1 MEQRELIEKYVSN
14 DDIYL
19 YNTGNAQR
27 AYHAFGC
34 RYIPDCGLHRF
45 VVWAPHAREVSVV
58 GDFNGWDGYAS
69 PMYRREDGVWCAF
82 LPNVK
87 NGDIYKYRIVGADGN
102 TVLKA
107 DPFAFHAETGPAT
120 GSKVWDIEGY
130 GWTDGGYMS
139 ARSGRDAIHSPMSIY
154 EVHIGSWRKREDEV
168 FPNYR
173 SVADE
178 LADYCKQM
186 NYTHVEL
193 LPITEYPYDGSWGY
207 QVTGFFAPTSR
218 YGTPQDFMYF
228 VDKLHSEGIGVIIDW
243 VPAHFPRDEHGLRM
257 FDGAPCFE
265 GDELRM
271 AEHPDWGTMI
281 FDYSRPQVQSFLTSS
296 AMFFFDKYHV
306 DGIRVDAVSSMLY
319 LDYGRR
325 QGEWTP
331 NKDGG
336 NINLGAVDFLRKMN
350 SAVLSSFPGAITI
363 AEESTAFPLVSRP
376 PEVGGLGFVFKWDMG
391 FMHDTL
397 DYMAMDPYFRSY
409 NHSRITFSMMYAFSE
424 NFVLAFSHDEVV
436 HGKASMVNKMW
447 GDYDTKFASLRAL
460 YGYQFAHPGKKLMF
474 MGGEFA
480 QFIEWNYNQQLDWNL
495 LEYPSHAGMQSYVRV
510 LGRLYLSIPALSR
523 IDDSWDGFT
532 WLNVDDNERSSVAFM
547 RMCQRSYVV
556 CALNFTPV
564 RYDDFTIGLPRPGV
578 LKELINSDDV
588 KYGGSGIHNAPEIAS
603 EDAPFLEHP
612 CSAKITLP
620 PMSAVW
626 FRFTPAP
633 KKAKKAAK
641 PAAKRPAKKPAK
653 AAEKAPASEGGKALV
668 KAGEKA
674 VAKRGERAIAK
685 RGEKAIAKR
694 GEKAIAHRGERA
706 LAKTGDEPAAKPKKT
721 AKKK

>member
-1 MEQRELIEKYVSN
+1 MELKELIERYVSN
-14 DDIYL
+14 DDIWL
-19 YNTGNAQR
+19 YNTGNARR
-27 AYHAFGC
+27 AYHALGC
-34 RYIPDCGLHRF
+34 RYIPECGMHRF
-45 VVWAPHAREVSVV
+45 AVWAPHAREVSVV
-58 GDFNGWDGYAS
+58 GDFNGWDGYAH
-69 PMYRREDGVWCAF
+69 PMWRRDDEIWVTFIPG
-82 LPNVK
+82 LK
-87 NGDIYKYRIVGADGN
+87 NGDIYKYRVVGEDWN

-120 GSKVWDIEGY
+120 GSKIWDIEGY
-130 GWTDGGYMS
+130 EWTDSDYMEKRRGKDS
-139 ARSGRDAIHSPMSIY
+139 VHAPMSIY
-154 EVHIGSWRKREDEV
+154 EMHMGSWRKKDGEV

-173 SVADE
+173 RVADE
-178 LADYCKQM
+178 LVEYLKYM
-186 NYTHVEL
+186 HYTHVEL

-257 FDGAPCFE
+257 FDGAPCYE
-265 GDELRM
+265 CSEQRM

-325 QGEWTP
+325 FGEWTP

-336 NINLGAVDFLRKMN
+336 NINLGAVDFLRN
-350 SAVLSSFPGAITI
+350 LNTAILTEYPGAITI

-376 PEVGGLGFVFKWDMG
+376 PEVGGLGFMFKWDMG

-397 DYMAMDPYFRSY
+397 DYMALDPYFRSY
-409 NHSRITFSMMYAFSE
+409 NHSRLTFSMMYAFSE

-447 GDYDTKFASLRAL
+447 GDYETKFASLRAL

-480 QFIEWNYNQQLDWNL
+480 QFIEWNYLQQLDWSL
-495 LEYPSHAGMQSYVRV
+495 LEYPLHDGMRKYVRE
-510 LGRLYLSIPALSR
+510 LGRLYASTPALWKV
-523 IDDSWDGFT
+523 DDSWDGFS
-532 WLNVDDNERSSVAFM
+532 WLNVDDSERSSVAFM
-547 RMCQRSYVV
+547 RMSQRSYIV

-564 RYDDFTIGLPRPGV
+564 RYDDFTIGLPKPGV
-578 LKELINSDDV
+578 LKELINSDDTQ
-588 KYGGSGIHNAPEIAS
+588 YGGSGILNKAEIESADES
-603 EDAPFLEHP
+603 FLDHP

-626 FRFTPAP
+626 FRFTPTSA
-633 KKAKKAAK
+633 KKLKELEAQKAKAAK
-641 PAAKRPAKKPAK
+641 K
-653 AAEKAPASEGGKALV
+653 KAPA
-668 KAGEKA
+668 
-674 VAKRGERAIAK
+674 R
-685 RGEKAIAKR
+685 
-694 GEKAIAHRGERA
+694 
-706 LAKTGDEPAAKPKKT
+706 
-721 AKKK
+721 KKK

>member
-1 MEQRELIEKYVSN
+1 MELKELIERYVSN
-14 DDIYL
+14 DDIWL
-19 YNTGNAQR
+19 YNTGNARR
-27 AYHAFGC
+27 AYHALGC
-34 RYIPDCGLHRF
+34 RYIPECGMHRF
-45 VVWAPHAREVSVV
+45 AVWAPHAREVSVV
-58 GDFNGWDGYAS
+58 GDFNGWDGYAH
-69 PMYRREDGVWCAF
+69 PMWRRDDEIWVTFIPG
-82 LPNVK
+82 LK
-87 NGDIYKYRIVGADGN
+87 NGDIYKYRVVGEDWN

-120 GSKVWDIEGY
+120 GSKIWDIEGY
-130 GWTDGGYMS
+130 EWTDSDYMEKRRGKDS
-139 ARSGRDAIHSPMSIY
+139 VHAPMSIY
-154 EVHIGSWRKREDEV
+154 EMHMGSWRKKDGEV

-173 SVADE
+173 RVADE
-178 LADYCKQM
+178 LVEYLKYM
-186 NYTHVEL
+186 HYTHVEL

-257 FDGAPCFE
+257 FDGAPCYE
-265 GDELRM
+265 CSEQRM

-296 AMFFFDKYHV
+296 AVFFFDKYHV

-319 LDYGRR
+319 LDYGRKF
-325 QGEWTP
+325 GEWTP

-336 NINLGAVDFLRKMN
+336 NINLGAVDFLRKLN
-350 SAVLSSFPGAITI
+350 TAILTEYPGAITI

-376 PEVGGLGFVFKWDMG
+376 PEVGGLGFMFKWDMG

-397 DYMAMDPYFRSY
+397 DYMALDPYFRSY
-409 NHSRITFSMMYAFSE
+409 NHSRLTFSMMYAFSE

-447 GDYDTKFASLRAL
+447 GDYETKFASLRAL

-480 QFIEWNYNQQLDWNL
+480 QFIEWNYLQQLDWSL
-495 LEYPSHAGMQSYVRV
+495 LEHPLHDGMRKYVRE
-510 LGRLYLSIPALSR
+510 LGRLYASTPALWKV
-523 IDDSWDGFT
+523 DDSWDGFS
-532 WLNVDDNERSSVAFM
+532 WLNVDDSERSSVAFM
-547 RMCQRSYVV
+547 RMSQRSYIV

-564 RYDDFTIGLPRPGV
+564 RYDDFTIGLPKPGV
-578 LKELINSDDV
+578 LKEVINSDDTQ
-588 KYGGSGIHNAPEIAS
+588 YGGSGILNKAEIESADES
-603 EDAPFLEHP
+603 FLDHP

-626 FRFTPAP
+626 FRFTPTSA
-633 KKAKKAAK
+633 KKLKELEAQKAKAAK
-641 PAAKRPAKKPAK
+641 K
-653 AAEKAPASEGGKALV
+653 KAPA
-668 KAGEKA
+668 
-674 VAKRGERAIAK
+674 R
-685 RGEKAIAKR
+685 
-694 GEKAIAHRGERA
+694 
-706 LAKTGDEPAAKPKKT
+706 
-721 AKKK
+721 KKK

>member
-1 MEQRELIEKYVSN
+1 MELKELIERYVSN
-14 DDIYL
+14 DDIWL
-19 YNTGNAQR
+19 YNTGNARR
-27 AYHAFGC
+27 AYHALGC
-34 RYIPDCGLHRF
+34 RYIPECGMHRF
-45 VVWAPHAREVSVV
+45 AVWAPHAREVSVV
-58 GDFNGWDGYAS
+58 GDFNGWDGYAH
-69 PMYRREDGVWCAF
+69 PMWRRDDEIWVTFIPG
-82 LPNVK
+82 LK
-87 NGDIYKYRIVGADGN
+87 NGDIYKYRVVGEDWN

-120 GSKVWDIEGY
+120 GSKIWDIEGY
-130 GWTDGGYMS
+130 EWTDSDYMEKRRGKDS
-139 ARSGRDAIHSPMSIY
+139 VHAPMSIY
-154 EVHIGSWRKREDEV
+154 EMHMGSWRKKDGEV

-173 SVADE
+173 RVADE
-178 LADYCKQM
+178 LVEYLKYM
-186 NYTHVEL
+186 HYTHVEL

-257 FDGAPCFE
+257 FDGAPCYE
-265 GDELRM
+265 CSEQRM

-325 QGEWTP
+325 FGEWTP

-336 NINLGAVDFLRKMN
+336 NINLGAVDFLRKLN
-350 SAVLSSFPGAITI
+350 TAILTEYPGAITI

-376 PEVGGLGFVFKWDMG
+376 PEVGGLGFMFKWDMG

-397 DYMAMDPYFRSY
+397 DYMALDPYFRSY
-409 NHSRITFSMMYAFSE
+409 NHSRLTFSMMYAFSE

-447 GDYDTKFASLRAL
+447 GDYETKFASLRAL

-480 QFIEWNYNQQLDWNL
+480 QFIEWNYLQQLDWSL
-495 LEYPSHAGMQSYVRV
+495 LEYPLHDGMRKYVRE
-510 LGRLYLSIPALSR
+510 LGRLYASTPALWKV
-523 IDDSWDGFT
+523 DDSWDGFS
-532 WLNVDDNERSSVAFM
+532 WLNVDDSERSSVAFM
-547 RMCQRSYVV
+547 RMSQRSYIV

-564 RYDDFTIGLPRPGV
+564 RYDDFTIGLPKPGV
-578 LKELINSDDV
+578 LKELINSDDTQ
-588 KYGGSGIHNAPEIAS
+588 YGGSGILNKAEIESADES
-603 EDAPFLEHP
+603 FLDHP

-626 FRFTPAP
+626 FRFTPTSA
-633 KKAKKAAK
+633 KKLKELEAQKAKAAK
-641 PAAKRPAKKPAK
+641 K
-653 AAEKAPASEGGKALV
+653 KAPA
-668 KAGEKA
+668 
-674 VAKRGERAIAK
+674 R
-685 RGEKAIAKR
+685 
-694 GEKAIAHRGERA
+694 
-706 LAKTGDEPAAKPKKT
+706 
-721 AKKK
+721 KKK

>member
-1 MEQRELIEKYVSN
+1 MELKELIERYVSN
-14 DDIYL
+14 DDIWL
-19 YNTGNAQR
+19 YNTGNARR
-27 AYHAFGC
+27 AYHALGC
-34 RYIPDCGLHRF
+34 RYIPECGMHRF
-45 VVWAPHAREVSVV
+45 AVWAPHAREVSVV
-58 GDFNGWDGYAS
+58 GDFNGWDGYAH
-69 PMYRREDGVWCAF
+69 PMWRRDDEIWVTFIPG
-82 LPNVK
+82 LK
-87 NGDIYKYRIVGADGN
+87 NGDIYKYRVVGEDWN

-120 GSKVWDIEGY
+120 GSKIWDIEGY
-130 GWTDGGYMS
+130 EWTDSDYMEKRRRKDS
-139 ARSGRDAIHSPMSIY
+139 VHAPMSIY
-154 EVHIGSWRKREDEV
+154 EMHMGSWRKKDGEV

-173 SVADE
+173 RVADE
-178 LADYCKQM
+178 LVEYLKYM
-186 NYTHVEL
+186 HYTHVEL

-257 FDGAPCFE
+257 FDGAPCYE
-265 GDELRM
+265 CSEQRM

-325 QGEWTP
+325 FGEWTP

-336 NINLGAVDFLRKMN
+336 NINLGAVDFLRKLN
-350 SAVLSSFPGAITI
+350 SAVLTEYPGAITI
-363 AEESTAFPLVSRP
+363 AEESTVFPLVSRP

-397 DYMAMDPYFRSY
+397 DYMAIDPYFRSY
-409 NHSRITFSMMYAFSE
+409 NHSRLTFSMMYAFSE

-447 GDYDTKFASLRAL
+447 GDYETKFASLRAL

-480 QFIEWNYNQQLDWNL
+480 QFIEWNYLQQLDWSL
-495 LEYPSHAGMQSYVRV
+495 LEYPLHDGMRKYVRE
-510 LGRLYLSIPALSR
+510 LGRLYASTPALWKV
-523 IDDSWDGFT
+523 DDSWDGFS
-532 WLNVDDNERSSVAFM
+532 WLNVDDSERSSVAFM
-547 RMCQRSYVV
+547 RMSQRSYIV

-564 RYDDFTIGLPRPGV
+564 RYDDFTIGLPKPGV
-578 LKELINSDDV
+578 LKELINSDDTQ
-588 KYGGSGIHNAPEIAS
+588 YGGSGILNKAEIESADES
-603 EDAPFLEHP
+603 FLDHP

-626 FRFTPAP
+626 FRFTPTSA
-633 KKAKKAAK
+633 KKLKELEAQKAKAAK
-641 PAAKRPAKKPAK
+641 K
-653 AAEKAPASEGGKALV
+653 KAPA
-668 KAGEKA
+668 
-674 VAKRGERAIAK
+674 R
-685 RGEKAIAKR
+685 
-694 GEKAIAHRGERA
+694 
-706 LAKTGDEPAAKPKKT
+706 
-721 AKKK
+721 KKK

>member
-1 MEQRELIEKYVSN
+1 MELKELIERYVSN
-14 DDIYL
+14 DDIWL
-19 YNTGNAQR
+19 YNTGNARR
-27 AYHAFGC
+27 AYHALGC
-34 RYIPDCGLHRF
+34 RYIPECGMHRF
-45 VVWAPHAREVSVV
+45 AVWAPHAREVSVV
-58 GDFNGWDGYAS
+58 GDFNGWDGYAH
-69 PMYRREDGVWCAF
+69 PMWRRDDEIWVTFIPG
-82 LPNVK
+82 LK
-87 NGDIYKYRIVGADGN
+87 NGDIYKYRVVGEDWN

-120 GSKVWDIEGY
+120 GSKIWDIEGY
-130 GWTDGGYMS
+130 EWTDSDYMEKRRGKDS
-139 ARSGRDAIHSPMSIY
+139 VHAPMSIY
-154 EVHIGSWRKREDEV
+154 EMHMGSWRKKDGEV

-173 SVADE
+173 RVADE
-178 LADYCKQM
+178 LVEYLKYM
-186 NYTHVEL
+186 HYTHVEL

-228 VDKLHSEGIGVIIDW
+228 VDKLHSEGVGVIIDW

-257 FDGAPCFE
+257 FDGAPCYE
-265 GDELRM
+265 CSEQRM

-325 QGEWTP
+325 FGEWTP

-336 NINLGAVDFLRKMN
+336 NINLGAVDFLRKLN
-350 SAVLSSFPGAITI
+350 SAVLTEYPGAITI

-397 DYMAMDPYFRSY
+397 DYMAIDPYFRSY
-409 NHSRITFSMMYAFSE
+409 NHSRLTFSMMYAFSE

-447 GDYDTKFASLRAL
+447 GDYETKFASLRAL

-480 QFIEWNYNQQLDWNL
+480 QFIEWNYLQQLDWSL
-495 LEYPSHAGMQSYVRV
+495 LEYPLHDGMRKYVRE
-510 LGRLYLSIPALSR
+510 LGRLYASTPALWKV
-523 IDDSWDGFT
+523 DDSWDGFS
-532 WLNVDDNERSSVAFM
+532 WLNVDDSERSSVAFM
-547 RMCQRSYVV
+547 RMSQRSYIV

-564 RYDDFTIGLPRPGV
+564 RYDDFTIGLPKPGV
-578 LKELINSDDV
+578 LKEVINSDDTQ
-588 KYGGSGIHNAPEIAS
+588 YGGSGILNKAEIESADES
-603 EDAPFLEHP
+603 FLDHP

-626 FRFTPAP
+626 FRFTPTSA
-633 KKAKKAAK
+633 KKLKELEAQKAKAAK
-641 PAAKRPAKKPAK
+641 K
-653 AAEKAPASEGGKALV
+653 KAPA
-668 KAGEKA
+668 
-674 VAKRGERAIAK
+674 R
-685 RGEKAIAKR
+685 
-694 GEKAIAHRGERA
+694 
-706 LAKTGDEPAAKPKKT
+706 
-721 AKKK
+721 KKK

>member
-1 MEQRELIEKYVSN
+1 MELKELIERYVSN
-14 DDIYL
+14 DDIWL
-19 YNTGNAQR
+19 YNTGNARR
-27 AYHAFGC
+27 AYHALGC
-34 RYIPDCGLHRF
+34 RYIPECGMHRF
-45 VVWAPHAREVSVV
+45 AVWAPHAREVSVV
-58 GDFNGWDGYAS
+58 GDFNGWDGYAH
-69 PMYRREDGVWCAF
+69 PMWRRDDEIWVTFIPG
-82 LPNVK
+82 LK
-87 NGDIYKYRIVGADGN
+87 NGDIYKYRVVGEDWN

-120 GSKVWDIEGY
+120 GSKIWDIEGY
-130 GWTDGGYMS
+130 EWTDSDYMEKRRGKDS
-139 ARSGRDAIHSPMSIY
+139 VHAPMSIY
-154 EVHIGSWRKREDEV
+154 EMHMGSWRKKDGEV

-173 SVADE
+173 RVADE
-178 LADYCKQM
+178 LVEYLKYM
-186 NYTHVEL
+186 HYTHVEL

-257 FDGAPCFE
+257 FDGAPCYE
-265 GDELRM
+265 CSEQRM

-296 AMFFFDKYHV
+296 AVFFFDKYHV

-319 LDYGRR
+319 LDYGRKF
-325 QGEWTP
+325 GEWTP

-336 NINLGAVDFLRKMN
+336 NINLGAVDFLRKLN
-350 SAVLSSFPGAITI
+350 TAILTEYPGAITI

-376 PEVGGLGFVFKWDMG
+376 PEVGGLGFMFKWDMG

-397 DYMAMDPYFRSY
+397 DYMALDPYFRSY
-409 NHSRITFSMMYAFSE
+409 NHSRLTFSMMYAFSE

-447 GDYDTKFASLRAL
+447 GDYETKFASLRAL

-480 QFIEWNYNQQLDWNL
+480 QFIEWNYLQQLDWSL
-495 LEYPSHAGMQSYVRV
+495 LEYPLHDGMRKYVRE
-510 LGRLYLSIPALSR
+510 LGRLYASTPALWKV
-523 IDDSWDGFT
+523 DDSWDGFS
-532 WLNVDDNERSSVAFM
+532 WLNVDDSERSSIAFM
-547 RMCQRSYVV
+547 RMSQRSYIV

-564 RYDDFTIGLPRPGV
+564 RYDDFTIGLPKPGV
-578 LKELINSDDV
+578 LKEVINSDDTQ
-588 KYGGSGIHNAPEIAS
+588 YGGSGILNKAEIESADES
-603 EDAPFLEHP
+603 FLDHP

-626 FRFTPAP
+626 FRFTPTSA
-633 KKAKKAAK
+633 KKLKELEAQKAKV
-641 PAAKRPAKKPAK
+641 AKK
-653 AAEKAPASEGGKALV
+653 KAPA
-668 KAGEKA
+668 
-674 VAKRGERAIAK
+674 R
-685 RGEKAIAKR
+685 
-694 GEKAIAHRGERA
+694 
-706 LAKTGDEPAAKPKKT
+706 
-721 AKKK
+721 KKK

>member
-1 MEQRELIEKYVSN
+1 MELKELIERYVSN
-14 DDIYL
+14 DDIWL
-19 YNTGNAQR
+19 YNTGNARR
-27 AYHAFGC
+27 AYHALGC
-34 RYIPDCGLHRF
+34 RYIPECGMHRF
-45 VVWAPHAREVSVV
+45 AVWAPHAREVSVV
-58 GDFNGWDGYAS
+58 GDFNGWDGYAH
-69 PMYRREDGVWCAF
+69 PMWRRDDEIWVTFIPG
-82 LPNVK
+82 LK
-87 NGDIYKYRIVGADGN
+87 NGDIYKYRVVGEDWN

-120 GSKVWDIEGY
+120 GSKIWDIEGY
-130 GWTDGGYMS
+130 EWTDSDYMEKRRGKDS
-139 ARSGRDAIHSPMSIY
+139 VHAPMSIY
-154 EVHIGSWRKREDEV
+154 EMHMGSWRKKDGEV

-173 SVADE
+173 RVADE
-178 LADYCKQM
+178 LVEYLKYM
-186 NYTHVEL
+186 HYTHVEL

-257 FDGAPCFE
+257 FDGAPCYE
-265 GDELRM
+265 CSEQRM

-296 AMFFFDKYHV
+296 AVFFFDKYHV

-319 LDYGRR
+319 LDYGRKF
-325 QGEWTP
+325 GEWTP

-336 NINLGAVDFLRKMN
+336 NINLGAVDFLRKLN
-350 SAVLSSFPGAITI
+350 TAILTEYPGAITI

-376 PEVGGLGFVFKWDMG
+376 PEVGGLGFMFKWDMG

-397 DYMAMDPYFRSY
+397 DYMALDPYFRSY
-409 NHSRITFSMMYAFSE
+409 NHSRLTFSMMYAFSE

-447 GDYDTKFASLRAL
+447 GDYETKFASLRAL

-480 QFIEWNYNQQLDWNL
+480 QFIEWNYLQQLDWSL
-495 LEYPSHAGMQSYVRV
+495 LEYPLHDGMRKYVRE
-510 LGRLYLSIPALSR
+510 LGRLYASTPALWKV
-523 IDDSWDGFT
+523 DDSWDGFS
-532 WLNVDDNERSSVAFM
+532 WLNVDDSERSSVAFM
-547 RMCQRSYVV
+547 RMSQRSYIV

-564 RYDDFTIGLPRPGV
+564 RYDDFTVGLPKPGV
-578 LKELINSDDV
+578 LKEVINSDDTQ
-588 KYGGSGIHNAPEIAS
+588 YGGSGILNKAEIESADES
-603 EDAPFLEHP
+603 FLDHP

-626 FRFTPAP
+626 FRFTPTSA
-633 KKAKKAAK
+633 KKLKELEAQKAKAAK
-641 PAAKRPAKKPAK
+641 K
-653 AAEKAPASEGGKALV
+653 KAPA
-668 KAGEKA
+668 
-674 VAKRGERAIAK
+674 R
-685 RGEKAIAKR
+685 
-694 GEKAIAHRGERA
+694 
-706 LAKTGDEPAAKPKKT
+706 
-721 AKKK
+721 KKK

>member
-1 MEQRELIEKYVSN
+1 MELKELIERYVSN
-14 DDIYL
+14 DDIWL
-19 YNTGNAQR
+19 YNTGNARR
-27 AYHAFGC
+27 AYHALGC
-34 RYIPDCGLHRF
+34 RYIPECGMHRF
-45 VVWAPHAREVSVV
+45 AVWAPHAREVSVV
-58 GDFNGWDGYAS
+58 GDFNGWDGYAH
-69 PMYRREDGVWCAF
+69 PMWRRDDEIWVTFIPG
-82 LPNVK
+82 LK
-87 NGDIYKYRIVGADGN
+87 NGDIYKYRVVGEDWN

-120 GSKVWDIEGY
+120 GSKIWDIEGY
-130 GWTDGGYMS
+130 EWTDSDYMEKRRRKDS
-139 ARSGRDAIHSPMSIY
+139 VHAPMSIY
-154 EVHIGSWRKREDEV
+154 EMHMGSWRKKDGEV

-173 SVADE
+173 RVADE
-178 LADYCKQM
+178 LVEYLKYM
-186 NYTHVEL
+186 HYTHVEL

-257 FDGAPCFE
+257 FDGAPCYE
-265 GDELRM
+265 CSEQRM

-296 AMFFFDKYHV
+296 AVFFFDKYHV

-319 LDYGRR
+319 LDYGRKF
-325 QGEWTP
+325 GEWTP

-336 NINLGAVDFLRKMN
+336 NINLGAVDFLRKLN
-350 SAVLSSFPGAITI
+350 TAILTEYPGAITI

-376 PEVGGLGFVFKWDMG
+376 PEVGGLGFMFKWDMG

-397 DYMAMDPYFRSY
+397 DYMALDPYFRSY
-409 NHSRITFSMMYAFSE
+409 NHSRLTFSMMYAFSE

-447 GDYDTKFASLRAL
+447 GDYETKFASLRAL

-480 QFIEWNYNQQLDWNL
+480 QFIEWNYLQQLDWSL
-495 LEYPSHAGMQSYVRV
+495 LEYPLHDGMRKYVRE
-510 LGRLYLSIPALSR
+510 LGRLYASTPALWKV
-523 IDDSWDGFT
+523 DDSWDGFS
-532 WLNVDDNERSSVAFM
+532 WLNVDDSERSSVAFM
-547 RMCQRSYVV
+547 RMSQRSYIV

-564 RYDDFTIGLPRPGV
+564 RYDDFTIGLSKPGV
-578 LKELINSDDV
+578 LKEVINSDDTQ
-588 KYGGSGIHNAPEIAS
+588 YGGSGILNKAEIESADES
-603 EDAPFLEHP
+603 FLDHP

-626 FRFTPAP
+626 FRFTPTSA
-633 KKAKKAAK
+633 KKLKELEAQKAKAAK
-641 PAAKRPAKKPAK
+641 K
-653 AAEKAPASEGGKALV
+653 KAPAS
-668 KAGEKA
+668 
-674 VAKRGERAIAK
+674 
-685 RGEKAIAKR
+685 
-694 GEKAIAHRGERA
+694 
-706 LAKTGDEPAAKPKKT
+706 
-721 AKKK
+721 KKK

>member
-1 MEQRELIEKYVSN
+1 MELKELIERYVSN
-14 DDIYL
+14 DDIWL
-19 YNTGNAQR
+19 YNTGNARR
-27 AYHAFGC
+27 AYHALGC
-34 RYIPDCGLHRF
+34 RYIPECGMHRF
-45 VVWAPHAREVSVV
+45 AVWAPHAREVSVV
-58 GDFNGWDGYAS
+58 GDFNGWDGYAH
-69 PMYRREDGVWCAF
+69 PMWRRDDEIWVTFIPG
-82 LPNVK
+82 LK
-87 NGDIYKYRIVGADGN
+87 NGNIYKYRVVGEDWN

-120 GSKVWDIEGY
+120 GSKIWDIEGY
-130 GWTDGGYMS
+130 EWTDSDYMEKRRGKDS
-139 ARSGRDAIHSPMSIY
+139 VHAPMSIY
-154 EVHIGSWRKREDEV
+154 EMHMGSWRKKDGEV

-173 SVADE
+173 RVADE
-178 LADYCKQM
+178 LVEYLKYM
-186 NYTHVEL
+186 HYTHVEL

-257 FDGAPCFE
+257 FDGAPCYE
-265 GDELRM
+265 CSEQRM

-296 AMFFFDKYHV
+296 AVFFFDKYHV

-319 LDYGRR
+319 LDYGRKF
-325 QGEWTP
+325 GEWTP

-336 NINLGAVDFLRKMN
+336 NINLGAVDFLRKLN
-350 SAVLSSFPGAITI
+350 TAILTEYPGAITI

-376 PEVGGLGFVFKWDMG
+376 PEVGGLGFMFKWDMG

-397 DYMAMDPYFRSY
+397 DYMALDPYFRSY
-409 NHSRITFSMMYAFSE
+409 NHSRLTFSMMYAFSE

-447 GDYDTKFASLRAL
+447 GDYETKFASLRAL

-480 QFIEWNYNQQLDWNL
+480 QFIEWNYLQQLDWSL
-495 LEYPSHAGMQSYVRV
+495 LEYPLHDGMRKYVRE
-510 LGRLYLSIPALSR
+510 LGRLYASTPALWKV
-523 IDDSWDGFT
+523 DDSWDGFS
-532 WLNVDDNERSSVAFM
+532 WLNVDDSERSSVAFM
-547 RMCQRSYVV
+547 RMSQRSYIV

-564 RYDDFTIGLPRPGV
+564 RYDDFTIGLPKPGV
-578 LKELINSDDV
+578 LKELINSDDTQ
-588 KYGGSGIHNAPEIAS
+588 YGGSGILNKAEIESADES
-603 EDAPFLEHP
+603 FLDHP

-626 FRFTPAP
+626 FRFTPTSA
-633 KKAKKAAK
+633 KKLKELEAQKAKAAK
-641 PAAKRPAKKPAK
+641 K
-653 AAEKAPASEGGKALV
+653 KAPA
-668 KAGEKA
+668 
-674 VAKRGERAIAK
+674 R
-685 RGEKAIAKR
+685 
-694 GEKAIAHRGERA
+694 
-706 LAKTGDEPAAKPKKT
+706 
-721 AKKK
+721 KKK

>member
-1 MEQRELIEKYVSN
+1 MELKELIERYVSN
-14 DDIYL
+14 DDIWL
-19 YNTGNAQR
+19 YNTGNARR
-27 AYHAFGC
+27 AYHALGC
-34 RYIPDCGLHRF
+34 RYIPECGMHRF
-45 VVWAPHAREVSVV
+45 AVWAPHAREVSVV
-58 GDFNGWDGYAS
+58 GDFNGWDGYAH
-69 PMYRREDGVWCAF
+69 PMWRRDDEIWVTFIPG
-82 LPNVK
+82 LK
-87 NGDIYKYRIVGADGN
+87 NGDIYKYRVVGEDWN

-120 GSKVWDIEGY
+120 GSKIWDIEGY
-130 GWTDGGYMS
+130 EWTDSDYMEKRRGKDS
-139 ARSGRDAIHSPMSIY
+139 VHAPMSIY
-154 EVHIGSWRKREDEV
+154 EMHMGSWRKKDGEV

-173 SVADE
+173 RVADE
-178 LADYCKQM
+178 LVEYLKYM
-186 NYTHVEL
+186 HYTHVEL

-257 FDGAPCFE
+257 FDGAPCYE
-265 GDELRM
+265 CSEQRM

-296 AMFFFDKYHV
+296 AVFFFDKYHV

-319 LDYGRR
+319 LDYGRKF
-325 QGEWTP
+325 GEWTP

-336 NINLGAVDFLRKMN
+336 NINLGAVDFLRKLN
-350 SAVLSSFPGAITI
+350 TAILTEYPGAITI

-376 PEVGGLGFVFKWDMG
+376 PEVGGLGFMFKWDMG

-397 DYMAMDPYFRSY
+397 DYMALDPYFRSY
-409 NHSRITFSMMYAFSE
+409 NHSRLTFSMMYAFSE

-447 GDYDTKFASLRAL
+447 GDYETKFASLRAL

-480 QFIEWNYNQQLDWNL
+480 QFIEWNYLQQLDWSL
-495 LEYPSHAGMQSYVRV
+495 LEYPLHDGMRKYVRE
-510 LGRLYLSIPALSR
+510 LGRLYASTPALWKV
-523 IDDSWDGFT
+523 DDSWDGFS
-532 WLNVDDNERSSVAFM
+532 WLNVDDSERSSVAFM
-547 RMCQRSYVV
+547 RMSQRSYIV

-564 RYDDFTIGLPRPGV
+564 RYDDFTIGLPKPGV
-578 LKELINSDDV
+578 LKEVINSDDTQ
-588 KYGGSGIHNAPEIAS
+588 YGGSGILNKAEIESADES
-603 EDAPFLEHP
+603 FLDHP

-626 FRFTPAP
+626 FRFTPTSA
-633 KKAKKAAK
+633 KKLKELEAQKAKAT
-641 PAAKRPAKKPAK
+641 KK
-653 AAEKAPASEGGKALV
+653 KAPA
-668 KAGEKA
+668 
-674 VAKRGERAIAK
+674 R
-685 RGEKAIAKR
+685 
-694 GEKAIAHRGERA
+694 
-706 LAKTGDEPAAKPKKT
+706 
-721 AKKK
+721 KKK

>member
-1 MEQRELIEKYVSN
+1 MELKELIERYVSN
-14 DDIYL
+14 DDIWL
-19 YNTGNAQR
+19 YNTGNARR
-27 AYHAFGC
+27 AYHALGC
-34 RYIPDCGLHRF
+34 RYIPECGMHRF
-45 VVWAPHAREVSVV
+45 AVWAPHAREVSVV
-58 GDFNGWDGYAS
+58 GDFNGWDGYAH
-69 PMYRREDGVWCAF
+69 PMWRRDDEIWVTFIPG
-82 LPNVK
+82 LK
-87 NGDIYKYRIVGADGN
+87 NGDIYKYRVVGEDWN

-120 GSKVWDIEGY
+120 GSKIWDIEGY
-130 GWTDGGYMS
+130 EWTDSDYMEKRRGKDS
-139 ARSGRDAIHSPMSIY
+139 VHAPMSIY
-154 EVHIGSWRKREDEV
+154 EMHMGSWRKKDGEV

-173 SVADE
+173 RVADE
-178 LADYCKQM
+178 LVEYLKYM
-186 NYTHVEL
+186 HYTHVEL

-257 FDGAPCFE
+257 FDGAPCYE
-265 GDELRM
+265 CSEQRM

-296 AMFFFDKYHV
+296 AVFFFDKYHV

-319 LDYGRR
+319 LDYGRKF
-325 QGEWTP
+325 GEWTP

-336 NINLGAVDFLRKMN
+336 NINLGAVGFLRKLN
-350 SAVLSSFPGAITI
+350 TAILTEYPGAITI

-376 PEVGGLGFVFKWDMG
+376 PEVGGLGFMFKWDMG

-397 DYMAMDPYFRSY
+397 DYMALDPYFRSY
-409 NHSRITFSMMYAFSE
+409 NHSRLTFSMMYAFSE

-447 GDYDTKFASLRAL
+447 GDYETKFASLRAL

-480 QFIEWNYNQQLDWNL
+480 QFIEWNYLQQLDWSL
-495 LEYPSHAGMQSYVRV
+495 LEYPLHDGMRKYVRE
-510 LGRLYLSIPALSR
+510 LGRLYASTPALWKV
-523 IDDSWDGFT
+523 DDSWDGFS
-532 WLNVDDNERSSVAFM
+532 WLNVDDSERSSVAFM
-547 RMCQRSYVV
+547 RMSQRSYIV

-564 RYDDFTIGLPRPGV
+564 RYDDFTIGLPKPGV
-578 LKELINSDDV
+578 LKEVINSDDTQ
-588 KYGGSGIHNAPEIAS
+588 YGGSGILNKAEIESADES
-603 EDAPFLEHP
+603 FLDHP

-626 FRFTPAP
+626 FRFTPTSA
-633 KKAKKAAK
+633 KKLKELEAQKAKAAK
-641 PAAKRPAKKPAK
+641 K
-653 AAEKAPASEGGKALV
+653 KAPA
-668 KAGEKA
+668 
-674 VAKRGERAIAK
+674 R
-685 RGEKAIAKR
+685 
-694 GEKAIAHRGERA
+694 
-706 LAKTGDEPAAKPKKT
+706 
-721 AKKK
+721 KKK

>member
-1 MEQRELIEKYVSN
+1 MELKELIERYVSN
-14 DDIYL
+14 DDIWL
-19 YNTGNAQR
+19 YNTGNARR
-27 AYHAFGC
+27 AYHALGC
-34 RYIPDCGLHRF
+34 RYIPECGMHRF
-45 VVWAPHAREVSVV
+45 AVWAPHAREVSVV
-58 GDFNGWDGYAS
+58 GDFNGWDGYAH
-69 PMYRREDGVWCAF
+69 PMWRRDDEIWVTFIPG
-82 LPNVK
+82 LK
-87 NGDIYKYRIVGADGN
+87 NGDIYKYRVVGEDWN

-120 GSKVWDIEGY
+120 GSKIWDIEGY
-130 GWTDGGYMS
+130 EWTDSDYMEKRRGKDS
-139 ARSGRDAIHSPMSIY
+139 VHAPMSIY
-154 EVHIGSWRKREDEV
+154 EMHMGSWRKKDGEV

-173 SVADE
+173 RVADE
-178 LADYCKQM
+178 LVEYLKYM
-186 NYTHVEL
+186 HYTHVEL

-257 FDGAPCFE
+257 FDGAPCYE
-265 GDELRM
+265 CSEQRM

-325 QGEWTP
+325 FGEWTP

-336 NINLGAVDFLRKMN
+336 NINLGAVDFLRKLN
-350 SAVLSSFPGAITI
+350 SAVLTEYPGAITI

-397 DYMAMDPYFRSY
+397 YYMAIDPYFRSY
-409 NHSRITFSMMYAFSE
+409 NHSRLTFSMMYAFSE

-447 GDYDTKFASLRAL
+447 GDYETKFASLRAL

-480 QFIEWNYNQQLDWNL
+480 QFIEWNYLQQLDWSL
-495 LEYPSHAGMQSYVRV
+495 LEYPLHDGMRKYVRE
-510 LGRLYLSIPALSR
+510 LGRLYASTPALWKV
-523 IDDSWDGFT
+523 DDSWDGFS
-532 WLNVDDNERSSVAFM
+532 WLNVDDSERSSVAFM
-547 RMCQRSYVV
+547 RMSQRSYIV

-564 RYDDFTIGLPRPGV
+564 RYDDFTIGLPKPGV
-578 LKELINSDDV
+578 LKEVINSDDTQ
-588 KYGGSGIHNAPEIAS
+588 YGGSGILNKAEIESADES
-603 EDAPFLEHP
+603 FLDHP

-626 FRFTPAP
+626 FRFTPTSA
-633 KKAKKAAK
+633 KKLKELEAQKAKAAK
-641 PAAKRPAKKPAK
+641 K
-653 AAEKAPASEGGKALV
+653 KAPA
-668 KAGEKA
+668 
-674 VAKRGERAIAK
+674 R
-685 RGEKAIAKR
+685 
-694 GEKAIAHRGERA
+694 
-706 LAKTGDEPAAKPKKT
+706 
-721 AKKK
+721 KKK

>member
-1 MEQRELIEKYVSN
+1 MELKELIERYVSN
-14 DDIYL
+14 DDIWL
-19 YNTGNAQR
+19 YNTGNARR
-27 AYHAFGC
+27 AYHALGC
-34 RYIPDCGLHRF
+34 RYIPECGMHRF
-45 VVWAPHAREVSVV
+45 AVWAPHAREVSVV
-58 GDFNGWDGYAS
+58 GDFNGWDGYAH
-69 PMYRREDGVWCAF
+69 PMWRRDDEIWVTFIPG
-82 LPNVK
+82 LK
-87 NGDIYKYRIVGADGN
+87 NGDIYKYRVVGEDWN

-120 GSKVWDIEGY
+120 GSKIWDIEGY
-130 GWTDGGYMS
+130 EWTDSDYMEKRRGKDS
-139 ARSGRDAIHSPMSIY
+139 VHAPMSIY
-154 EVHIGSWRKREDEV
+154 EMHMGSWRKKDGEV

-173 SVADE
+173 RVADE
-178 LADYCKQM
+178 LVEYLKYM
-186 NYTHVEL
+186 HYTHVEL

-257 FDGAPCFE
+257 FDGAPCYE
-265 GDELRM
+265 CSEQRM

-325 QGEWTP
+325 FGEWTP

-336 NINLGAVDFLRKMN
+336 NINLGAVDFLRKLN
-350 SAVLSSFPGAITI
+350 TAILTEYPGAITI

-376 PEVGGLGFVFKWDMG
+376 PEVGGLGFMFKWDMG

-397 DYMAMDPYFRSY
+397 DYMALDPYFRSY
-409 NHSRITFSMMYAFSE
+409 NHSRLTFSMMYAFSE

-447 GDYDTKFASLRAL
+447 GDYETKFASLRAL

-480 QFIEWNYNQQLDWNL
+480 QFIEWNYLQQLDWSL
-495 LEYPSHAGMQSYVRV
+495 LEYPLHDGMRKYVRE
-510 LGRLYLSIPALSR
+510 LGRLYASTPALWKV
-523 IDDSWDGFT
+523 DDSWDGFS
-532 WLNVDDNERSSVAFM
+532 WLNVDDSERSSVAFM
-547 RMCQRSYVV
+547 RMSQRSYIV

-564 RYDDFTIGLPRPGV
+564 RYDDFTIGLPKPGV
-578 LKELINSDDV
+578 LKEVINSDDTQ
-588 KYGGSGIHNAPEIAS
+588 YGGSGILNKAEIESADES
-603 EDAPFLEHP
+603 FLDHP

-626 FRFTPAP
+626 FRFTPTSA
-633 KKAKKAAK
+633 KKLKELEAQKAKAAK
-641 PAAKRPAKKPAK
+641 K
-653 AAEKAPASEGGKALV
+653 KAPAS
-668 KAGEKA
+668 
-674 VAKRGERAIAK
+674 
-685 RGEKAIAKR
+685 
-694 GEKAIAHRGERA
+694 
-706 LAKTGDEPAAKPKKT
+706 
-721 AKKK
+721 KKK

>member
-1 MEQRELIEKYVSN
+1 MEQRELIEKYASN

-27 AYHAFGC
+27 AYDAFGC
-34 RYIPDCGLHRF
+34 RYIPECGMHRF
-45 VVWAPHAREVSVV
+45 MVWAPHAREVSVV
-58 GDFNGWDGYAS
+58 GDFNGWDGYAH
-69 PMYRREDGVWCAF
+69 PMWKRDDETWVLFIPGLKD
-82 LPNVK
+82 
-87 NGDIYKYRIVGADGN
+87 GDIYKYRVVGADGN

-120 GSKVWDIEGY
+120 GSKVWSIEGY
-130 GWTDGGYMS
+130 PWQDGAYM
-139 ARSGRDAIHSPMSIY
+139 AGRGQKDAIRSPMSIY
-154 EVHIGSWRKREDEV
+154 EVHMGSWRKKEGEV

-173 SVADE
+173 GVADE
-178 LADYCKQM
+178 LAAYCKEM

-193 LPITEYPYDGSWGY
+193 LPITEYPYEGSWGY

-228 VDKLHSEGIGVIIDW
+228 VDRLHADGIGVIIDW

-257 FDGAPCFE
+257 FDGAPCYE
-265 GDELRM
+265 GDEQRM

-325 QGEWTP
+325 WGEWTP

-336 NINLGAVDFLRKMN
+336 NINLGAVDFLRKLN
-350 SAVLSSFPGAITI
+350 TTVLSAFPGAITI

-376 PEVGGLGFVFKWDMG
+376 AEVGGLGFMFKWDMG

-397 DYMAMDPYFRSY
+397 DYMALDPYFRSY
-409 NHSRITFSMMYAFSE
+409 NHDRLTFSMMYAFSE
-424 NFVLAFSHDEVV
+424 NFVLSFSHDEVV

-447 GDYDTKFASLRAL
+447 GDYDTKFASLRTL

-480 QFIEWNYNQQLDWNL
+480 QFIEWNYNKQLDWML
-495 LEYPSHAGMQSYVRV
+495 LDYPKHRGMLEYVRD
-510 LGRLYLSIPALSR
+510 LNHLYAATPALYK
-523 IDDSWDGFT
+523 IDDSWDGFM
-532 WLNVDDNERSSVAFM
+532 WLNVDDAARSSVAFM
-547 RMCQRSYVV
+547 RLAPRSRSYLV

-564 RYDDFTIGLPRPGV
+564 QYDGFTIGLPRRGT
-578 LKELINSDDV
+578 LTELINSDDV
-588 KYGGSGIHNAPEIAS
+588 KYGGSGVHNAAEIRSAD
-603 EDAPFLEHP
+603 EPFAGQKY
-612 CSAKITLP
+612 SAAITLP
-620 PMSAVW
+620 AMSAVW
-626 FRFTPAP
+626 FKFTPEP
-633 KKAKKAAK
+633 RKK
-641 PAAKRPAKKPAK
+641 PAAKAK
-653 AAEKAPASEGGKALV
+653 AA
-668 KAGEKA
+668 
-674 VAKRGERAIAK
+674 
-685 RGEKAIAKR
+685 
-694 GEKAIAHRGERA
+694 
-706 LAKTGDEPAAKPKKT
+706 PKKRKS
-721 AKKK
+721 AK

>member
-1 MEQRELIEKYVSN
+1 MELKELIERYVSN
-14 DDIYL
+14 DDIWL
-19 YNTGNAQR
+19 YNTGNARR
-27 AYHAFGC
+27 AYHALGC
-34 RYIPDCGLHRF
+34 RYIPECGMHRF
-45 VVWAPHAREVSVV
+45 AVWAPHAREVSVV
-58 GDFNGWDGYAS
+58 GDFNGWDGYAH
-69 PMYRREDGVWCAF
+69 PMWRRDDEIWVTFIPG
-82 LPNVK
+82 LK
-87 NGDIYKYRIVGADGN
+87 NGDIYKYRVVGEDWN

-120 GSKVWDIEGY
+120 GSKIWDIEGY
-130 GWTDGGYMS
+130 EWTDSDYMEKRRGKDS
-139 ARSGRDAIHSPMSIY
+139 VHAPMSIY
-154 EVHIGSWRKREDEV
+154 EMHMGSWRKKDGEV

-173 SVADE
+173 RVADE
-178 LADYCKQM
+178 LVEYLKYM
-186 NYTHVEL
+186 HYTHVEL

-257 FDGAPCFE
+257 FDGAPCYE
-265 GDELRM
+265 CSEQRM

-281 FDYSRPQVQSFLTSS
+281 FDYSRPQVQSVLTSS

-325 QGEWTP
+325 FGEWTP

-336 NINLGAVDFLRKMN
+336 NINLGAVDFLRKLN
-350 SAVLSSFPGAITI
+350 TAILTEYPGAITI

-376 PEVGGLGFVFKWDMG
+376 PEVGGLGFMFKWDMG

-397 DYMAMDPYFRSY
+397 DYMALDPYFRSY
-409 NHSRITFSMMYAFSE
+409 NHSRLTFSMMYAFSE

-447 GDYDTKFASLRAL
+447 GDYETKFASLRAL

-480 QFIEWNYNQQLDWNL
+480 QFIEWNYLQQLDWSL
-495 LEYPSHAGMQSYVRV
+495 LEYPLHDGMRKYVRE
-510 LGRLYLSIPALSR
+510 LGRLYASTPALWKV
-523 IDDSWDGFT
+523 DDSWDGFS
-532 WLNVDDNERSSVAFM
+532 WLNVDDSERSSVAFM
-547 RMCQRSYVV
+547 RMSQRSYIV

-564 RYDDFTIGLPRPGV
+564 RYDDFTIGLPKPGV
-578 LKELINSDDV
+578 LKELINSDDTQ
-588 KYGGSGIHNAPEIAS
+588 YGGSGILNKAEIESADES
-603 EDAPFLEHP
+603 FLDHP

-626 FRFTPAP
+626 FRFTPTSA
-633 KKAKKAAK
+633 KKLKELEAQKAKAAK
-641 PAAKRPAKKPAK
+641 K
-653 AAEKAPASEGGKALV
+653 KAPA
-668 KAGEKA
+668 
-674 VAKRGERAIAK
+674 R
-685 RGEKAIAKR
+685 
-694 GEKAIAHRGERA
+694 
-706 LAKTGDEPAAKPKKT
+706 
-721 AKKK
+721 KKK

>member
-1 MEQRELIEKYVSN
+1 MELKELIERYVSN
-14 DDIYL
+14 DDIWL
-19 YNTGNAQR
+19 YNTGNARR
-27 AYHAFGC
+27 AYHALGC
-34 RYIPDCGLHRF
+34 RYIPECGMYRF
-45 VVWAPHAREVSVV
+45 AVWAPHAREVSVV
-58 GDFNGWDGYAS
+58 GDFNGWDGYAH
-69 PMYRREDGVWCAF
+69 PMWRRDDEIWVTFIPG
-82 LPNVK
+82 LK
-87 NGDIYKYRIVGADGN
+87 NGDIYKYRVVGEDWN

-120 GSKVWDIEGY
+120 GSKIWDIEGY
-130 GWTDGGYMS
+130 EWTDSDYMEKRRGKDS
-139 ARSGRDAIHSPMSIY
+139 VHAPMSIY
-154 EVHIGSWRKREDEV
+154 EMHMGSWRKKDGEV

-173 SVADE
+173 RVADE
-178 LADYCKQM
+178 LVEYLKYM
-186 NYTHVEL
+186 HYTHVEL

-257 FDGAPCFE
+257 FDGAPCYE
-265 GDELRM
+265 CSEQRM

-296 AMFFFDKYHV
+296 AVFFFDKYHV

-319 LDYGRR
+319 LDYGRKF
-325 QGEWTP
+325 GEWTP

-336 NINLGAVDFLRKMN
+336 NINLGAVDFLRKLN
-350 SAVLSSFPGAITI
+350 TAILTEYPGAITI

-376 PEVGGLGFVFKWDMG
+376 PEVGGLGFMFKWDMG

-397 DYMAMDPYFRSY
+397 DYMALDPYFRSY
-409 NHSRITFSMMYAFSE
+409 NHSRLTFSMMYAFSE

-447 GDYDTKFASLRAL
+447 GDYETKFASLRAL

-480 QFIEWNYNQQLDWNL
+480 QFIEWNYLQQLDWSL
-495 LEYPSHAGMQSYVRV
+495 LEYPLHDGMRKYVRE
-510 LGRLYLSIPALSR
+510 LGRLYASTPALWKV
-523 IDDSWDGFT
+523 DDSWDGFS
-532 WLNVDDNERSSVAFM
+532 WLNVDDSERSSVAFM
-547 RMCQRSYVV
+547 RMSQRSYIV

-564 RYDDFTIGLPRPGV
+564 RYDDFTIGLPKPGV
-578 LKELINSDDV
+578 LKEVINSDDTQ
-588 KYGGSGIHNAPEIAS
+588 YGGSGILNKAEIESADES
-603 EDAPFLEHP
+603 FLDHP

-626 FRFTPAP
+626 FRFTPTSA
-633 KKAKKAAK
+633 KKLKELEAQKAKAAK
-641 PAAKRPAKKPAK
+641 K
-653 AAEKAPASEGGKALV
+653 KAPA
-668 KAGEKA
+668 
-674 VAKRGERAIAK
+674 R
-685 RGEKAIAKR
+685 
-694 GEKAIAHRGERA
+694 
-706 LAKTGDEPAAKPKKT
+706 
-721 AKKK
+721 KKK

>member
-1 MEQRELIEKYVSN
+1 MELKELIERYVSN
-14 DDIYL
+14 DDIWL
-19 YNTGNAQR
+19 YNTGNARR
-27 AYHAFGC
+27 AYHALGC
-34 RYIPDCGLHRF
+34 RYIPECGMHRF
-45 VVWAPHAREVSVV
+45 AVWAPHAREVSVV
-58 GDFNGWDGYAS
+58 GDFNGWDGYAH
-69 PMYRREDGVWCAF
+69 PMWRRDDEIWVTFIPG
-82 LPNVK
+82 LK
-87 NGDIYKYRIVGADGN
+87 NGDIYKYRVVGEDWN

-120 GSKVWDIEGY
+120 GSKIWDIEGY
-130 GWTDGGYMS
+130 EWADSDYMEKRRGKDS
-139 ARSGRDAIHSPMSIY
+139 VHAPMSIY
-154 EVHIGSWRKREDEV
+154 EMHMGSWRKKDGEV

-173 SVADE
+173 RVADE
-178 LADYCKQM
+178 LVEYLKYM
-186 NYTHVEL
+186 HYTHVEL

-257 FDGAPCFE
+257 FDGAPCYE
-265 GDELRM
+265 CSEQRM

-296 AMFFFDKYHV
+296 AVFFFDKYHV

-319 LDYGRR
+319 LDYGRKF
-325 QGEWTP
+325 GEWTP

-336 NINLGAVDFLRKMN
+336 NINLGAVDFLRKLN
-350 SAVLSSFPGAITI
+350 TAILTEYPGAITI

-376 PEVGGLGFVFKWDMG
+376 PEVGGLGFMFKWDMG

-397 DYMAMDPYFRSY
+397 DYMALDPYFRSY
-409 NHSRITFSMMYAFSE
+409 NHSRLTFSMMYAFSE

-447 GDYDTKFASLRAL
+447 GDYETKFASLRAL

-480 QFIEWNYNQQLDWNL
+480 QFIEWNYLQQLDWSL
-495 LEYPSHAGMQSYVRV
+495 LEYPLHDGMHKYVRE
-510 LGRLYLSIPALSR
+510 LGRLYASTPALWKV
-523 IDDSWDGFT
+523 DDSWDGFS
-532 WLNVDDNERSSVAFM
+532 WLNVDDSERSSVAFM
-547 RMCQRSYVV
+547 RMSQRSYIV

-564 RYDDFTIGLPRPGV
+564 RYDDFTIGLPKPGV
-578 LKELINSDDV
+578 LKEVINSDDTQ
-588 KYGGSGIHNAPEIAS
+588 YGGSGILNKAEIESADES
-603 EDAPFLEHP
+603 FLDHP

-626 FRFTPAP
+626 FRFTPTSA
-633 KKAKKAAK
+633 KKLKELEAQKAKAAK
-641 PAAKRPAKKPAK
+641 K
-653 AAEKAPASEGGKALV
+653 KAPA
-668 KAGEKA
+668 
-674 VAKRGERAIAK
+674 R
-685 RGEKAIAKR
+685 
-694 GEKAIAHRGERA
+694 
-706 LAKTGDEPAAKPKKT
+706 
-721 AKKK
+721 KKK

>member
-1 MEQRELIEKYVSN
+1 MELKELIERYVSN
-14 DDIYL
+14 DDIWL
-19 YNTGNAQR
+19 YNTGNARR
-27 AYHAFGC
+27 AYHALGC
-34 RYIPDCGLHRF
+34 RYIPECGMHRF
-45 VVWAPHAREVSVV
+45 AVWAPHAREVSVV
-58 GDFNGWDGYAS
+58 GDFNGWDGYAH
-69 PMYRREDGVWCAF
+69 PMWRRDDEIWVTFIPG
-82 LPNVK
+82 LK
-87 NGDIYKYRIVGADGN
+87 NGDIYKYRVVGEDWN

-120 GSKVWDIEGY
+120 GSKIWDIEGY
-130 GWTDGGYMS
+130 EWTDSDYMEKRRGKDS
-139 ARSGRDAIHSPMSIY
+139 VHAPMSIY
-154 EVHIGSWRKREDEV
+154 EMHMGSWRKKDGEV

-173 SVADE
+173 RVADE
-178 LADYCKQM
+178 LVEYLKYM
-186 NYTHVEL
+186 HYTHVEL

-257 FDGAPCFE
+257 FDGAPCYE
-265 GDELRM
+265 CSEQRM

-325 QGEWTP
+325 FGEWTP

-336 NINLGAVDFLRKMN
+336 NINLGAVDFLRKLN
-350 SAVLSSFPGAITI
+350 SAVLTEYPGAITI

-376 PEVGGLGFVFKWDMG
+376 PEVGGLGFMFKWDMG

-397 DYMAMDPYFRSY
+397 DYMALDPYFRSY
-409 NHSRITFSMMYAFSE
+409 NHSRLTFSMMYAFSE

-447 GDYDTKFASLRAL
+447 GDYETKFASLRAL

-480 QFIEWNYNQQLDWNL
+480 QFIEWNYLQQLDWSL
-495 LEYPSHAGMQSYVRV
+495 LEYPLHDGMRKYVRE
-510 LGRLYLSIPALSR
+510 LGRLYASTPALWKV
-523 IDDSWDGFT
+523 DDSWDGFS
-532 WLNVDDNERSSVAFM
+532 WLNVDDSERSSVAFM
-547 RMCQRSYVV
+547 RMSQRSYIV

-564 RYDDFTIGLPRPGV
+564 RYDDFTIGLPKPGV
-578 LKELINSDDV
+578 LKEVINSDDTQ
-588 KYGGSGIHNAPEIAS
+588 YGGSGILNKAEIESADES
-603 EDAPFLEHP
+603 FLDHP

-626 FRFTPAP
+626 FRFTPTSA
-633 KKAKKAAK
+633 KKLKELEAQKAKAAK
-641 PAAKRPAKKPAK
+641 K
-653 AAEKAPASEGGKALV
+653 KAPA
-668 KAGEKA
+668 
-674 VAKRGERAIAK
+674 R
-685 RGEKAIAKR
+685 
-694 GEKAIAHRGERA
+694 
-706 LAKTGDEPAAKPKKT
+706 
-721 AKKK
+721 KKK

>member
-1 MEQRELIEKYVSN
+1 MELKELIERYVSN
-14 DDIYL
+14 DDIWL
-19 YNTGNAQR
+19 YNTGNARR
-27 AYHAFGC
+27 AYHALGC
-34 RYIPDCGLHRF
+34 RYIPECGMHRF
-45 VVWAPHAREVSVV
+45 AVWAPHAREVSVV
-58 GDFNGWDGYAS
+58 GDFNGWDGYAH
-69 PMYRREDGVWCAF
+69 PMWRRDDEIWVTFIPG
-82 LPNVK
+82 LK
-87 NGDIYKYRIVGADGN
+87 NGDIYKYRVVGEDWN

-120 GSKVWDIEGY
+120 GSKIWDIEGY
-130 GWTDGGYMS
+130 EWTDSDYMEKRRGKDS
-139 ARSGRDAIHSPMSIY
+139 VHAPMSIY
-154 EVHIGSWRKREDEV
+154 EMHMGSWRKKDGEV

-173 SVADE
+173 RVADE
-178 LADYCKQM
+178 LVEYLKYM
-186 NYTHVEL
+186 HYTHVEL

-257 FDGAPCFE
+257 FDGAPCYE
-265 GDELRM
+265 CSEQRM

-296 AMFFFDKYHV
+296 AVFFFDKYHV

-319 LDYGRR
+319 LDYGRKF
-325 QGEWTP
+325 GEWTP

-336 NINLGAVDFLRKMN
+336 NINLGAVDFLRN
-350 SAVLSSFPGAITI
+350 LNTAILTEYPGAITI

-376 PEVGGLGFVFKWDMG
+376 PEVGGLGFMFKWDMG

-397 DYMAMDPYFRSY
+397 DYMALDPYFRSY
-409 NHSRITFSMMYAFSE
+409 NHSRLTFSMMYAFSE

-447 GDYDTKFASLRAL
+447 GDYETKFASLRAL

-480 QFIEWNYNQQLDWNL
+480 QFIEWNYLQQLDWSL
-495 LEYPSHAGMQSYVRV
+495 LEYPLHDGMRKYVRE
-510 LGRLYLSIPALSR
+510 LGRLYASTPALWKV
-523 IDDSWDGFT
+523 DDSWDGFS
-532 WLNVDDNERSSVAFM
+532 WLNVDDSERSSVAFM
-547 RMCQRSYVV
+547 RMSQRSYIV

-564 RYDDFTIGLPRPGV
+564 RYDDFTIGLPKPGV
-578 LKELINSDDV
+578 LKEVINSDDTQ
-588 KYGGSGIHNAPEIAS
+588 YGGSGILNKAEIESADES
-603 EDAPFLEHP
+603 FLDHP

-626 FRFTPAP
+626 FRFTPTSA
-633 KKAKKAAK
+633 KKLKELEAQKAKAAK
-641 PAAKRPAKKPAK
+641 K
-653 AAEKAPASEGGKALV
+653 KAPA
-668 KAGEKA
+668 
-674 VAKRGERAIAK
+674 R
-685 RGEKAIAKR
+685 
-694 GEKAIAHRGERA
+694 
-706 LAKTGDEPAAKPKKT
+706 
-721 AKKK
+721 KKK

>member
-1 MEQRELIEKYVSN
+1 MELKELIERYVSN
-14 DDIYL
+14 DDIWL
-19 YNTGNAQR
+19 YNTGNARR
-27 AYHAFGC
+27 AYHALGC
-34 RYIPDCGLHRF
+34 RYIPECGMHRF
-45 VVWAPHAREVSVV
+45 AVWAPHAREVSVV
-58 GDFNGWDGYAS
+58 GDFNGWDGYAH
-69 PMYRREDGVWCAF
+69 PMWRRDDEIWVTFIPG
-82 LPNVK
+82 LK
-87 NGDIYKYRIVGADGN
+87 NGDIYKYRVVGEDWN

-120 GSKVWDIEGY
+120 GSKIWDIEGY
-130 GWTDGGYMS
+130 EWTDSDYMEKRRRKDS
-139 ARSGRDAIHSPMSIY
+139 VHAPMSIY
-154 EVHIGSWRKREDEV
+154 EMHMGSWRKKDGEV

-173 SVADE
+173 RVADE
-178 LADYCKQM
+178 LVEYLKYM
-186 NYTHVEL
+186 HYTHVEL

-257 FDGAPCFE
+257 FDGAPCYE
-265 GDELRM
+265 CSEQRM

-325 QGEWTP
+325 FGEWTP

-336 NINLGAVDFLRKMN
+336 NINLGAVDFLRKLN
-350 SAVLSSFPGAITI
+350 TAILTEYPGAITI

-376 PEVGGLGFVFKWDMG
+376 PEVGGLGFMFKWDMG

-397 DYMAMDPYFRSY
+397 DYMALDPYFRSY
-409 NHSRITFSMMYAFSE
+409 NHSRLTFSMMYAFSE

-447 GDYDTKFASLRAL
+447 GDYETKFASLRAL

-480 QFIEWNYNQQLDWNL
+480 QFIEWNYLQQLDWSL
-495 LEYPSHAGMQSYVRV
+495 LEYPLHDGMRKYVRE
-510 LGRLYLSIPALSR
+510 LGRLYASTPALWKV
-523 IDDSWDGFT
+523 DDSWDGFS
-532 WLNVDDNERSSVAFM
+532 WLNVDDSERSSVAFM
-547 RMCQRSYVV
+547 RMSQRSYIV

-564 RYDDFTIGLPRPGV
+564 RYDDFTIGLPKPGV
-578 LKELINSDDV
+578 LKELINSDDTQ
-588 KYGGSGIHNAPEIAS
+588 YGGSGILNKAEIESADES
-603 EDAPFLEHP
+603 FLDHP

-626 FRFTPAP
+626 FRFTPTSA
-633 KKAKKAAK
+633 KKLKELEAQKAKAAK
-641 PAAKRPAKKPAK
+641 K
-653 AAEKAPASEGGKALV
+653 KAPAS
-668 KAGEKA
+668 
-674 VAKRGERAIAK
+674 
-685 RGEKAIAKR
+685 
-694 GEKAIAHRGERA
+694 
-706 LAKTGDEPAAKPKKT
+706 
-721 AKKK
+721 KKK

>member
-1 MEQRELIEKYVSN
+1 MELKELIERYVSN
-14 DDIYL
+14 DDIWL
-19 YNTGNAQR
+19 YNTGNARR
-27 AYHAFGC
+27 AYHALGC
-34 RYIPDCGLHRF
+34 RYIPECGMHRF
-45 VVWAPHAREVSVV
+45 AVWAPHAREVSVV
-58 GDFNGWDGYAS
+58 GDFNGWDGYAH
-69 PMYRREDGVWCAF
+69 PMWRRDDEIWVTFIPG
-82 LPNVK
+82 LK
-87 NGDIYKYRIVGADGN
+87 NGDIYKYRVVGEDWN

-120 GSKVWDIEGY
+120 GSKIWDIEGY
-130 GWTDGGYMS
+130 EWTDSDYMEKRRGKDS
-139 ARSGRDAIHSPMSIY
+139 VHAPMSIY
-154 EVHIGSWRKREDEV
+154 EMHMGSWRKKDGEV

-173 SVADE
+173 RVADE
-178 LADYCKQM
+178 LVEYLKYM
-186 NYTHVEL
+186 HYTHVEL

-257 FDGAPCFE
+257 FDGAPCYE
-265 GDELRM
+265 CSEQRM

-296 AMFFFDKYHV
+296 AVFFFDKYHV

-325 QGEWTP
+325 FGEWTP

-336 NINLGAVDFLRKMN
+336 NINLGAVDFLRKLN
-350 SAVLSSFPGAITI
+350 TAILTEYPGAITI

-376 PEVGGLGFVFKWDMG
+376 PEVGGLGFMFKWDMG

-397 DYMAMDPYFRSY
+397 DYMALDPYFRSY
-409 NHSRITFSMMYAFSE
+409 NHSRLTFSMMYAFSE

-447 GDYDTKFASLRAL
+447 GDYETKFASLRAL

-480 QFIEWNYNQQLDWNL
+480 QFIEWNYLQQLDWSL
-495 LEYPSHAGMQSYVRV
+495 LEYPLHDGMRKYVRE
-510 LGRLYLSIPALSR
+510 LGRLYASTPALWKV
-523 IDDSWDGFT
+523 DDSWDGFS
-532 WLNVDDNERSSVAFM
+532 WLNVDDSERSSVAFM
-547 RMCQRSYVV
+547 RMSQRSYIV

-564 RYDDFTIGLPRPGV
+564 RYDDFTIGLPKPGV
-578 LKELINSDDV
+578 LKELINSDDTQ
-588 KYGGSGIHNAPEIAS
+588 YGGSGILNKAEIESADES
-603 EDAPFLEHP
+603 FLDHP

-626 FRFTPAP
+626 FRFTPTSA
-633 KKAKKAAK
+633 KKLKELEAQKAKAAK
-641 PAAKRPAKKPAK
+641 K
-653 AAEKAPASEGGKALV
+653 KAPA
-668 KAGEKA
+668 
-674 VAKRGERAIAK
+674 R
-685 RGEKAIAKR
+685 
-694 GEKAIAHRGERA
+694 
-706 LAKTGDEPAAKPKKT
+706 
-721 AKKK
+721 KKK

>member
-1 MEQRELIEKYVSN
+1 MELKELIERYVSN
-14 DDIYL
+14 DDIWL
-19 YNTGNAQR
+19 YNTGNARR
-27 AYHAFGC
+27 AYHALGC
-34 RYIPDCGLHRF
+34 RYIPECGMHRF
-45 VVWAPHAREVSVV
+45 AVWAPHAREVSVV
-58 GDFNGWDGYAS
+58 GDFNGWDGYAH
-69 PMYRREDGVWCAF
+69 PMWRRDDEIWVTFIPG
-82 LPNVK
+82 LK
-87 NGDIYKYRIVGADGN
+87 NGDIYKYRVVGEDWN

-120 GSKVWDIEGY
+120 GSKIWDIEGY
-130 GWTDGGYMS
+130 EWTDSDYMEKRRRKDS
-139 ARSGRDAIHSPMSIY
+139 VHAPMSIY
-154 EVHIGSWRKREDEV
+154 EMHMGSWRKKDGEV

-173 SVADE
+173 RVADE
-178 LADYCKQM
+178 LVEYLKYM
-186 NYTHVEL
+186 HYTHVEL

-257 FDGAPCFE
+257 FDGAPCYE
-265 GDELRM
+265 CSEQRM

-296 AMFFFDKYHV
+296 AVFFFDKYHV

-319 LDYGRR
+319 LDYGRKF
-325 QGEWTP
+325 GEWTP

-336 NINLGAVDFLRKMN
+336 NINLGAVDFLRKLN
-350 SAVLSSFPGAITI
+350 TAILTEYPGAITI

-397 DYMAMDPYFRSY
+397 DYMAIDPYFRSY
-409 NHSRITFSMMYAFSE
+409 NHSRLTFSMMYAFSE

-447 GDYDTKFASLRAL
+447 GDYETKFASLRAL

-480 QFIEWNYNQQLDWNL
+480 QFIEWNYLQQLDWSL
-495 LEYPSHAGMQSYVRV
+495 LEYPLHDGMRKYVRE
-510 LGRLYLSIPALSR
+510 LGRLYASTPALWKV
-523 IDDSWDGFT
+523 DDSWDGFS
-532 WLNVDDNERSSVAFM
+532 WLNVDDSERSSVAFM
-547 RMCQRSYVV
+547 RMSQRSYIV

-564 RYDDFTIGLPRPGV
+564 RYDDFTIGLPKPGV
-578 LKELINSDDV
+578 LKEVINSDDTQ
-588 KYGGSGIHNAPEIAS
+588 YGGSGILNKAEIESADES
-603 EDAPFLEHP
+603 FLDHP

-626 FRFTPAP
+626 FRFTPTSA
-633 KKAKKAAK
+633 KKLKELEAQKAKAAK
-641 PAAKRPAKKPAK
+641 K
-653 AAEKAPASEGGKALV
+653 KAPA
-668 KAGEKA
+668 
-674 VAKRGERAIAK
+674 R
-685 RGEKAIAKR
+685 
-694 GEKAIAHRGERA
+694 
-706 LAKTGDEPAAKPKKT
+706 
-721 AKKK
+721 KKK

>member
-1 MEQRELIEKYVSN
+1 MELKELIERYVSN
-14 DDIYL
+14 DDIWL
-19 YNTGNAQR
+19 YNTGNARR
-27 AYHAFGC
+27 AYHALGC
-34 RYIPDCGLHRF
+34 RYIPECGMHRF
-45 VVWAPHAREVSVV
+45 AVWAPHAREVSVV
-58 GDFNGWDGYAS
+58 GDFNGWDGYAH
-69 PMYRREDGVWCAF
+69 PMWRRDDEIWVTFIPG
-82 LPNVK
+82 LK
-87 NGDIYKYRIVGADGN
+87 NGDIYKYRVVGEDWN

-120 GSKVWDIEGY
+120 GSKIWDIEGY
-130 GWTDGGYMS
+130 EWTDSDYMEKRRGKDS
-139 ARSGRDAIHSPMSIY
+139 VHAPMSIY
-154 EVHIGSWRKREDEV
+154 EMHMGSWRKKDGEV

-173 SVADE
+173 RVADE
-178 LADYCKQM
+178 LVEYLKYM
-186 NYTHVEL
+186 HYTHVEL

-257 FDGAPCFE
+257 FDGAPCYE
-265 GDELRM
+265 CSEQRM

-296 AMFFFDKYHV
+296 AVFFFDKYHV

-319 LDYGRR
+319 LDYGRKF
-325 QGEWTP
+325 GEWTP

-336 NINLGAVDFLRKMN
+336 NINLGAVDFLRKLN
-350 SAVLSSFPGAITI
+350 SAVLTEYPGAITI

-397 DYMAMDPYFRSY
+397 DYMALDPYFRSY
-409 NHSRITFSMMYAFSE
+409 NHSRLTFSMMYAFSE

-447 GDYDTKFASLRAL
+447 GDYETKFASLRAL

-480 QFIEWNYNQQLDWNL
+480 QFIEWNYLQQLDWSL
-495 LEYPSHAGMQSYVRV
+495 LEYPLHDGMRKYVRE
-510 LGRLYLSIPALSR
+510 LGRLYASTPALWKV
-523 IDDSWDGFT
+523 DDSWDGFS
-532 WLNVDDNERSSVAFM
+532 WLNVDDSERSSVAFM
-547 RMCQRSYVV
+547 RMSQRSYIV

-564 RYDDFTIGLPRPGV
+564 RYDDFTIGLPKPGV
-578 LKELINSDDV
+578 LKEVINSDDTQ
-588 KYGGSGIHNAPEIAS
+588 YGGSGILNKAEIESADES
-603 EDAPFLEHP
+603 FLDHP

-626 FRFTPAP
+626 FRFTPTSA
-633 KKAKKAAK
+633 KKLKELEAQKAKAAK
-641 PAAKRPAKKPAK
+641 K
-653 AAEKAPASEGGKALV
+653 KAPA
-668 KAGEKA
+668 
-674 VAKRGERAIAK
+674 R
-685 RGEKAIAKR
+685 
-694 GEKAIAHRGERA
+694 
-706 LAKTGDEPAAKPKKT
+706 
-721 AKKK
+721 KKK

>member
-1 MEQRELIEKYVSN
+1 MELKELIERYVSN
-14 DDIYL
+14 DDIWL
-19 YNTGNAQR
+19 YNTGNARR
-27 AYHAFGC
+27 AYHALGC
-34 RYIPDCGLHRF
+34 RYIPECGMHRF
-45 VVWAPHAREVSVV
+45 AVWAPHAREVSVV
-58 GDFNGWDGYAS
+58 GDFNGWDGYAH
-69 PMYRREDGVWCAF
+69 PMWRRDDEIWVTFIPC
-82 LPNVK
+82 LK
-87 NGDIYKYRIVGADGN
+87 NGDIYKYRVVGEDWN

-120 GSKVWDIEGY
+120 GSKIWDIEGY
-130 GWTDGGYMS
+130 EWTDSDYMEKRRGKDTVH
-139 ARSGRDAIHSPMSIY
+139 APMSIY
-154 EVHIGSWRKREDEV
+154 EMHMGSWRKKDGEV

-173 SVADE
+173 RVADE
-178 LADYCKQM
+178 LVEYLKYM
-186 NYTHVEL
+186 HYTHVEL

-257 FDGAPCFE
+257 FDGAPCYE
-265 GDELRM
+265 CSEQRM

-296 AMFFFDKYHV
+296 AVFFFDKYHV

-319 LDYGRR
+319 LDYGRKF
-325 QGEWTP
+325 GEWTP

-336 NINLGAVDFLRKMN
+336 NINLGAVDFLRKLN
-350 SAVLSSFPGAITI
+350 TAILTEYPGAITI

-376 PEVGGLGFVFKWDMG
+376 PEVGGLGFMFKWDMG

-397 DYMAMDPYFRSY
+397 DYMALDPYFRSY
-409 NHSRITFSMMYAFSE
+409 NHSRLTFSMMYAFSE

-447 GDYDTKFASLRAL
+447 GDYETKFASLRAL

-480 QFIEWNYNQQLDWNL
+480 QFIEWNYLQQLDWSL
-495 LEYPSHAGMQSYVRV
+495 LEYPLHDGMRKYVRE
-510 LGRLYLSIPALSR
+510 LGRLYASTPALWKV
-523 IDDSWDGFT
+523 DDSWDGFS
-532 WLNVDDNERSSVAFM
+532 WLNVDDSERSSVAFM
-547 RMCQRSYVV
+547 RMSQRSYIV

-564 RYDDFTIGLPRPGV
+564 RYDDFTIGLPKPGV
-578 LKELINSDDV
+578 LKEVINSDDTQ
-588 KYGGSGIHNAPEIAS
+588 YGGSGILNKAEIESADES
-603 EDAPFLEHP
+603 FLDHP

-626 FRFTPAP
+626 FRFTPTSA
-633 KKAKKAAK
+633 KKLKELEAQKAKAAK
-641 PAAKRPAKKPAK
+641 K
-653 AAEKAPASEGGKALV
+653 KAPA
-668 KAGEKA
+668 
-674 VAKRGERAIAK
+674 R
-685 RGEKAIAKR
+685 
-694 GEKAIAHRGERA
+694 
-706 LAKTGDEPAAKPKKT
+706 
-721 AKKK
+721 KKK

>member
-1 MEQRELIEKYVSN
+1 MELKELIERYVSN
-14 DDIYL
+14 DDIWL
-19 YNTGNAQR
+19 YNTGNARR
-27 AYHAFGC
+27 AYHALGC
-34 RYIPDCGLHRF
+34 RYIPECGMHRF
-45 VVWAPHAREVSVV
+45 AVWAPHAREVSVV
-58 GDFNGWDGYAS
+58 GDFNGWDGYAH
-69 PMYRREDGVWCAF
+69 PMWRRDDEIWVTFIPG
-82 LPNVK
+82 LK
-87 NGDIYKYRIVGADGN
+87 NGNIYKYRVVGEDWN

-120 GSKVWDIEGY
+120 GSKIWDIEGY
-130 GWTDGGYMS
+130 EWTDSDYMEKRRGKDS
-139 ARSGRDAIHSPMSIY
+139 VHAPMSIY
-154 EVHIGSWRKREDEV
+154 EMHMGSWRKKDGEV

-173 SVADE
+173 RVADE
-178 LADYCKQM
+178 LVEYLKYM
-186 NYTHVEL
+186 HYTHVEL

-257 FDGAPCFE
+257 FDGAPCYE
-265 GDELRM
+265 CSEQRM

-296 AMFFFDKYHV
+296 AVFFFDKYHV

-319 LDYGRR
+319 LDYGRKF
-325 QGEWTP
+325 GEWTP

-336 NINLGAVDFLRKMN
+336 NINLGAVDFLRKLN
-350 SAVLSSFPGAITI
+350 TAILTEYPGAITI

-376 PEVGGLGFVFKWDMG
+376 PEVGGLGFMFKWDMG

-397 DYMAMDPYFRSY
+397 DYMALDPYFRSY
-409 NHSRITFSMMYAFSE
+409 NHSRLTFSMMYAFSE

-447 GDYDTKFASLRAL
+447 GDYETKFASLRAL

-480 QFIEWNYNQQLDWNL
+480 QFIEWNYLQQLDWSL
-495 LEYPSHAGMQSYVRV
+495 LEYPLHDGMRKYVRE
-510 LGRLYLSIPALSR
+510 LGRLYASTPALWKV
-523 IDDSWDGFT
+523 DDSWDGFS
-532 WLNVDDNERSSVAFM
+532 WLNVDDSERSSVAFM
-547 RMCQRSYVV
+547 RMSQRSYIV

-564 RYDDFTIGLPRPGV
+564 RYDDFTIGLPKPGV
-578 LKELINSDDV
+578 LKEVINSDDTQ
-588 KYGGSGIHNAPEIAS
+588 YGGSGILNKAEIESADES
-603 EDAPFLEHP
+603 FLDHP

-626 FRFTPAP
+626 FRFTPTSA
-633 KKAKKAAK
+633 KKLKELEAQKAKAAK
-641 PAAKRPAKKPAK
+641 K
-653 AAEKAPASEGGKALV
+653 KAPA
-668 KAGEKA
+668 
-674 VAKRGERAIAK
+674 R
-685 RGEKAIAKR
+685 
-694 GEKAIAHRGERA
+694 
-706 LAKTGDEPAAKPKKT
+706 
-721 AKKK
+721 KKK

>member
-1 MEQRELIEKYVSN
+1 MELKELIERYVSN
-14 DDIYL
+14 DDIWL
-19 YNTGNAQR
+19 YNTGNARR
-27 AYHAFGC
+27 AYHALGC
-34 RYIPDCGLHRF
+34 RYIPECGMHRF
-45 VVWAPHAREVSVV
+45 AVWAPHAREVSVV
-58 GDFNGWDGYAS
+58 GDFNGWDGYAH
-69 PMYRREDGVWCAF
+69 PMWRRDDEIWVTFIPG
-82 LPNVK
+82 LK
-87 NGDIYKYRIVGADGN
+87 NGDIYKYRVVGEDWN

-120 GSKVWDIEGY
+120 GSKIWDIEGY
-130 GWTDGGYMS
+130 EWTDSDYMEKRRGKDS
-139 ARSGRDAIHSPMSIY
+139 VHAPMSIY
-154 EVHIGSWRKREDEV
+154 EMHMGSWRKKDGEV

-173 SVADE
+173 RVADE
-178 LADYCKQM
+178 LVEYLKYM
-186 NYTHVEL
+186 HYTHVEL

-257 FDGAPCFE
+257 FDGAPCYE
-265 GDELRM
+265 CSEQRM

-325 QGEWTP
+325 FGEWTP

-336 NINLGAVDFLRKMN
+336 NINLGAVDFLRKLN
-350 SAVLSSFPGAITI
+350 TAILTEYPGAITI

-397 DYMAMDPYFRSY
+397 DYMAIDPYFRSY
-409 NHSRITFSMMYAFSE
+409 NHSRLTFSMMYAFSE

-447 GDYDTKFASLRAL
+447 GDYETKFASLRAL

-480 QFIEWNYNQQLDWNL
+480 QFIEWNYLQQLDWSL
-495 LEYPSHAGMQSYVRV
+495 LEYPLHDGMRKYVRE
-510 LGRLYLSIPALSR
+510 LGRLYASTPALWKV
-523 IDDSWDGFT
+523 DDSWDGFS
-532 WLNVDDNERSSVAFM
+532 WLNVDDSERSSVAFM
-547 RMCQRSYVV
+547 RMSQRSYIV

-564 RYDDFTIGLPRPGV
+564 RYDDFTIGLPKPGV
-578 LKELINSDDV
+578 LKEVINSDDTQ
-588 KYGGSGIHNAPEIAS
+588 YGGSGILNKAEIESADES
-603 EDAPFLEHP
+603 FLDHP

-626 FRFTPAP
+626 FRFTPTSA
-633 KKAKKAAK
+633 KKLKELEAQKAKAAK
-641 PAAKRPAKKPAK
+641 K
-653 AAEKAPASEGGKALV
+653 KAPA
-668 KAGEKA
+668 
-674 VAKRGERAIAK
+674 R
-685 RGEKAIAKR
+685 
-694 GEKAIAHRGERA
+694 
-706 LAKTGDEPAAKPKKT
+706 
-721 AKKK
+721 KKK

>member
-1 MEQRELIEKYVSN
+1 MELKELIERYVSN
-14 DDIYL
+14 DDIWL
-19 YNTGNAQR
+19 YNTGNARR
-27 AYHAFGC
+27 AYHALGC
-34 RYIPDCGLHRF
+34 RYIPECGMHRF
-45 VVWAPHAREVSVV
+45 AVWAPHAREVSVV
-58 GDFNGWDGYAS
+58 GDFNGWDGYAH
-69 PMYRREDGVWCAF
+69 PMWRRDDEIWVTFIPG
-82 LPNVK
+82 LK
-87 NGDIYKYRIVGADGN
+87 NGDIYKYRVVGEDWN

-120 GSKVWDIEGY
+120 GSKIWDIEGY
-130 GWTDGGYMS
+130 EWTDSDYMEKRRRKDS
-139 ARSGRDAIHSPMSIY
+139 VHAPMSIY
-154 EVHIGSWRKREDEV
+154 EMHMGSWRKKDGEV

-173 SVADE
+173 RVADE
-178 LADYCKQM
+178 LVEYLKYM
-186 NYTHVEL
+186 HYTHVEL

-257 FDGAPCFE
+257 FDGAPCYE
-265 GDELRM
+265 CSEQRM

-325 QGEWTP
+325 FGEWTP

-336 NINLGAVDFLRKMN
+336 NINLGAVDFLRKLN
-350 SAVLSSFPGAITI
+350 TAILTEYPGAITI

-376 PEVGGLGFVFKWDMG
+376 PEVGGLGFMFKWDMG

-397 DYMAMDPYFRSY
+397 DYMALDPYFRSY
-409 NHSRITFSMMYAFSE
+409 NHSRLTFSMMYAFSE

-447 GDYDTKFASLRAL
+447 GDYETKFASLRAL

-480 QFIEWNYNQQLDWNL
+480 QFIEWNYLQQLDWSL
-495 LEYPSHAGMQSYVRV
+495 LEYPLHDGMRKYVRE
-510 LGRLYLSIPALSR
+510 LGRLYASTPALWKV
-523 IDDSWDGFT
+523 DDSWDGFS
-532 WLNVDDNERSSVAFM
+532 WLNVDDSERSSVAFM
-547 RMCQRSYVV
+547 RMSQRSYIV

-564 RYDDFTIGLPRPGV
+564 RYDDFTIGLPKPGV
-578 LKELINSDDV
+578 LKEVINSDDTQ
-588 KYGGSGIHNAPEIAS
+588 YGGSGILNKAEIESADES
-603 EDAPFLEHP
+603 FLDHP

-626 FRFTPAP
+626 FRFTPTSA
-633 KKAKKAAK
+633 KKLKELEAQKAKAAK
-641 PAAKRPAKKPAK
+641 K
-653 AAEKAPASEGGKALV
+653 KAPA
-668 KAGEKA
+668 
-674 VAKRGERAIAK
+674 R
-685 RGEKAIAKR
+685 
-694 GEKAIAHRGERA
+694 
-706 LAKTGDEPAAKPKKT
+706 
-721 AKKK
+721 KKK

>member
-1 MEQRELIEKYVSN
+1 MELKELIERYVSN
-14 DDIYL
+14 DDIWL
-19 YNTGNAQR
+19 YNTGNARR
-27 AYHAFGC
+27 AYHALGC
-34 RYIPDCGLHRF
+34 RYIPECGMHRF
-45 VVWAPHAREVSVV
+45 AVWAPHAREVSVV
-58 GDFNGWDGYAS
+58 GDFNGWDGYAH
-69 PMYRREDGVWCAF
+69 PMWRRDDEIWVTFIPG
-82 LPNVK
+82 LK
-87 NGDIYKYRIVGADGN
+87 NGDIYKYRVVGEDWN

-120 GSKVWDIEGY
+120 GSKIWDIEGY
-130 GWTDGGYMS
+130 EWADSDYMEKRRGKDS
-139 ARSGRDAIHSPMSIY
+139 VHAPMSIY
-154 EVHIGSWRKREDEV
+154 EMHMGSWRKKDGEV

-173 SVADE
+173 RVADE
-178 LADYCKQM
+178 LVEYLKYM
-186 NYTHVEL
+186 HYTHVEL

-257 FDGAPCFE
+257 FDGAPCYE
-265 GDELRM
+265 CSEQRM

-296 AMFFFDKYHV
+296 AVFFFDKYHV

-319 LDYGRR
+319 LDYGRKF
-325 QGEWTP
+325 GEWTP

-336 NINLGAVDFLRKMN
+336 NINLGAVDFLRKLN
-350 SAVLSSFPGAITI
+350 TAILTEYPGAITI

-376 PEVGGLGFVFKWDMG
+376 PEVGGLGFMFKWDMG

-397 DYMAMDPYFRSY
+397 DYMALDPYFRSY
-409 NHSRITFSMMYAFSE
+409 NHSRLTFSMMYAFSE

-447 GDYDTKFASLRAL
+447 GDYETKFASLRAL

-480 QFIEWNYNQQLDWNL
+480 QFIEWNYLQQLDWSL
-495 LEYPSHAGMQSYVRV
+495 LEYPLHDGMRKYVRE
-510 LGRLYLSIPALSR
+510 LGRLYASTPALWKV
-523 IDDSWDGFT
+523 DDSWDGFS
-532 WLNVDDNERSSVAFM
+532 WLNVDDSERSSVAFM
-547 RMCQRSYVV
+547 RMSQRSYIV

-564 RYDDFTIGLPRPGV
+564 RYDDFTIGLPKPGV
-578 LKELINSDDV
+578 LKEVINSDDTQ
-588 KYGGSGIHNAPEIAS
+588 YGGSGILNKAEIESADES
-603 EDAPFLEHP
+603 FLDHP

-626 FRFTPAP
+626 FRFTPTSA
-633 KKAKKAAK
+633 KKLKELEAQKAKAAK
-641 PAAKRPAKKPAK
+641 K
-653 AAEKAPASEGGKALV
+653 KAPA
-668 KAGEKA
+668 
-674 VAKRGERAIAK
+674 R
-685 RGEKAIAKR
+685 
-694 GEKAIAHRGERA
+694 
-706 LAKTGDEPAAKPKKT
+706 
-721 AKKK
+721 KKK

>member
-1 MEQRELIEKYVSN
+1 MELKELIERYVSN
-14 DDIYL
+14 DDIWL
-19 YNTGNAQR
+19 YNTGNARR
-27 AYHAFGC
+27 AYHALGC
-34 RYIPDCGLHRF
+34 RYIPECGMHRF
-45 VVWAPHAREVSVV
+45 AVWAPHAREVSVV
-58 GDFNGWDGYAS
+58 GDFNGWDGYAH
-69 PMYRREDGVWCAF
+69 PMWRRDDEIWVTFIPG
-82 LPNVK
+82 LK
-87 NGDIYKYRIVGADGN
+87 NGDIYKYRVVGEDWN

-120 GSKVWDIEGY
+120 GSKIWDIEGY
-130 GWTDGGYMS
+130 EWTDSDYMEKRRRKDS
-139 ARSGRDAIHSPMSIY
+139 VHAPMSIY
-154 EVHIGSWRKREDEV
+154 EMHMGSWRKKDGEV

-173 SVADE
+173 RVADE
-178 LADYCKQM
+178 LVEYLKYM
-186 NYTHVEL
+186 HYTHVEL

-257 FDGAPCFE
+257 FDGAPCYE
-265 GDELRM
+265 CSEQRM

-296 AMFFFDKYHV
+296 AVFFFDKYHV

-319 LDYGRR
+319 LDYGRKF
-325 QGEWTP
+325 GEWTP

-336 NINLGAVDFLRKMN
+336 NINLGAVDFLRKLN
-350 SAVLSSFPGAITI
+350 TAILTEYPGAITI

-376 PEVGGLGFVFKWDMG
+376 PEVGGLGFMFKWDMG

-397 DYMAMDPYFRSY
+397 DYMALDPYFRSY
-409 NHSRITFSMMYAFSE
+409 NHSRLTFSMMYAFSE

-447 GDYDTKFASLRAL
+447 GDYETKFASLRAL

-480 QFIEWNYNQQLDWNL
+480 QFIEWNYLQQLDWSL
-495 LEYPSHAGMQSYVRV
+495 LEYPLHDGMRKYVRE
-510 LGRLYLSIPALSR
+510 LGRLYASTPALWKV
-523 IDDSWDGFT
+523 DDSWDGFS
-532 WLNVDDNERSSVAFM
+532 WLNVDDSERSSVAFM
-547 RMCQRSYVV
+547 RMSQRSYIV

-564 RYDDFTIGLPRPGV
+564 RYDDFTIGLPKPGV
-578 LKELINSDDV
+578 LKELINSDDTQ
-588 KYGGSGIHNAPEIAS
+588 YGGSGILNKAEIESADES
-603 EDAPFLEHP
+603 FLDHP

-626 FRFTPAP
+626 FRFTPTSA
-633 KKAKKAAK
+633 KKLKELEAQKAKAAK
-641 PAAKRPAKKPAK
+641 K
-653 AAEKAPASEGGKALV
+653 KAPA
-668 KAGEKA
+668 
-674 VAKRGERAIAK
+674 R
-685 RGEKAIAKR
+685 
-694 GEKAIAHRGERA
+694 
-706 LAKTGDEPAAKPKKT
+706 
-721 AKKK
+721 KKK

>member
-1 MEQRELIEKYVSN
+1 MELKELIERYVSN
-14 DDIYL
+14 DDIWL
-19 YNTGNAQR
+19 YNTGNARR
-27 AYHAFGC
+27 AYHALGC
-34 RYIPDCGLHRF
+34 RYIPECGMHRF
-45 VVWAPHAREVSVV
+45 AVWAPHAREVSVV
-58 GDFNGWDGYAS
+58 GDFNGWDGYAH
-69 PMYRREDGVWCAF
+69 PMWRRDDEIWVTFIPG
-82 LPNVK
+82 LK
-87 NGDIYKYRIVGADGN
+87 NGDIYKYRVVGEDWN

-120 GSKVWDIEGY
+120 GSKIWDIEGY
-130 GWTDGGYMS
+130 EWTDSDYMEKRRGKDS
-139 ARSGRDAIHSPMSIY
+139 VHAPMSIY
-154 EVHIGSWRKREDEV
+154 EMHMGSWRKKDGEV

-173 SVADE
+173 RVADE
-178 LADYCKQM
+178 LVEYLKYM
-186 NYTHVEL
+186 HYTHVEL

-257 FDGAPCFE
+257 FDGAPCYE
-265 GDELRM
+265 CSEQRM

-325 QGEWTP
+325 FGEWTP

-336 NINLGAVDFLRKMN
+336 NINLGAVDFLRKLN
-350 SAVLSSFPGAITI
+350 SAVLTEYPGAITI
-363 AEESTAFPLVSRP
+363 AEESTVFPLVSRP

-397 DYMAMDPYFRSY
+397 DYMAIDPYFRSY
-409 NHSRITFSMMYAFSE
+409 NHSRLTFSMMYAFSE

-447 GDYDTKFASLRAL
+447 GDYETKFASLRAL

-480 QFIEWNYNQQLDWNL
+480 QFIEWNYLQQLDWSL
-495 LEYPSHAGMQSYVRV
+495 LEYPLHDGMRKYVRE
-510 LGRLYLSIPALSR
+510 LGRLYASTPALWKV
-523 IDDSWDGFT
+523 DDSWDGFS
-532 WLNVDDNERSSVAFM
+532 WLNVDDSERSSVAFM
-547 RMCQRSYVV
+547 RMSQRSYIV

-564 RYDDFTIGLPRPGV
+564 RYDDFTIGLPKPGV
-578 LKELINSDDV
+578 LKELINSDDTQ
-588 KYGGSGIHNAPEIAS
+588 YGGSGILNKAEIESADES
-603 EDAPFLEHP
+603 FLDHP

-626 FRFTPAP
+626 FRFTPTSA
-633 KKAKKAAK
+633 KKLKELEAQKAKAAK
-641 PAAKRPAKKPAK
+641 K
-653 AAEKAPASEGGKALV
+653 KAPA
-668 KAGEKA
+668 
-674 VAKRGERAIAK
+674 R
-685 RGEKAIAKR
+685 
-694 GEKAIAHRGERA
+694 
-706 LAKTGDEPAAKPKKT
+706 
-721 AKKK
+721 KKK